1 MNQFMNQRRKVVFV
15 FTIFLVSC
23 SSQVK
28 KEPII
33 IEAKVE
39 VKEIEKPEPK
49 PIEVHYYLV
58 ACADTLNWLQ
68 GLKEGDTLNAL
79 LYINRVDEMYLTQQD
94 TLVFPDTISSNL
106 ALYSP
111 FPENLEKLNSVN
123 KMIFISYYAQAFG
136 VYEKGK
142 LIRWGP
148 VSLGKESTQTPK
160 GLFYTNW
167 KSKKTYSTID
177 SSWVMEWYFNF
188 ANYDGVSLHQYTL
201 PGYPASHACARMFR
215 EDAYWFYYWAD
226 QWLLAS
232 NQSVA
237 AYGTPLIV
245 YGDYTFQGRKPWLK
259 QDQNRLALYQ
269 REELLNQ
276 SISEHLA
283 LIIERQTVREE
294 IEKAREAEKQN
305 LP

>member
-1 MNQFMNQRRKVVFV
+1 
-15 FTIFLVSC
+15 
-23 SSQVK
+23 
-28 KEPII
+28 
-33 IEAKVE
+33 
-39 VKEIEKPEPK
+39 
-49 PIEVHYYLV
+49 
-58 ACADTLNWLQ
+58 
-68 GLKEGDTLNAL
+68 
-79 LYINRVDEMYLTQQD
+79 
-94 TLVFPDTISSNL
+94 
-106 ALYSP
+106 
-111 FPENLEKLNSVN
+111 
-123 KMIFISYYAQAFG
+123 
-136 VYEKGK
+136 
-142 LIRWGP
+142 
-148 VSLGKESTQTPK
+148 
-160 GLFYTNW
+160 
-167 KSKKTYSTID
+167 
-177 SSWVMEWYFNF
+177 
-188 ANYDGVSLHQYTL
+188 
-201 PGYPASHACARMFR
+201 MFR

-245 YGDYTFQGRKPWLK
+245 YGDYPFQGRKPWLK